1 MENQNTQP
9 VEQPKKPIMPN
20 QNVEEQVR
28 ATEDASLQDDSY
40 SFDEDNTSNEDIHDV
55 SDFGGEG
62 DLFDSQEDYS

>member
-9 VEQPKKPIMPN
+9 IEKN
-20 QNVEEQVR
+20 QKIIPGASVEEQVR

-62 DLFDSQEDYS
+62 DLLDSQEDYS

>member
-9 VEQPKKPIMPN
+9 IEPNKKFNPN
-20 QNVEEQVR
+20 TNVEEQVR

-55 SDFGGEG
+55 SDFGSEG

>member
-9 VEQPKKPIMPN
+9 VEPSKKINPN
-20 QNVEEQVR
+20 TIVEEQVR

-55 SDFGGEG
+55 SDFGDEG